1 MGEEVTAYKGQLQ
14 IDMKIR
20 DRYLGRSSDVVNLEL
35 HSNKEVY
42 IVIDVLNIIFI
53 NIFYDNYFP
62 FIAKNLS
69 QKPNMG
75 DPIANS

>member
-1 MGEEVTAYKGQLQ
+1 
-14 IDMKIR
+14 MKIR